1 MNKDKLDKILGLVW
15 IGSFTLA
22 LVIQDWQIRDLNTR
36 VRRLEARENVRSFG
50 EMLDS
55 LTTRKKKE
63 D

>member
-1 MNKDKLDKILGLVW
+1 MNKDKFDKILGLV
-15 IGSFTLA
+15 GLGALTLT
-22 LVIQDWQIRDLNTR
+22 LVIQDWQIRDLNAR
-36 VRRLEARENVRSFG
+36 VQRLEDQENLRSFG

>member
-36 VRRLEARENVRSFG
+36 VQRLEARENVRSFG

-55 LTTRKKKE
+55 LTTRKKE

>member
-1 MNKDKLDKILGLVW
+1 MNRDKFNTIAGLV
-15 IGSFTLA
+15 GLGGFMLT

-36 VRRLEARENVRSFG
+36 VQRLEARENVRSFG

-55 LTTRKKKE
+55 LTTRKKE

>member
-1 MNKDKLDKILGLVW
+1 MNKDKYTRILGL
-15 IGSFTLA
+15 IGIGGFALA
-22 LVIQDWQIRDLNTR
+22 LAIQDWQIRDLNTR

>member
-22 LVIQDWQIRDLNTR
+22 LVLQDWQIRDLNTR
-36 VRRLEARENVRSFG
+36 VQRLEARENVRSVG

-55 LTTRKKKE
+55 LTTRKKE